1 MSETAEVQAQTVAV
15 AAPKKQKKLK
25 PARKQVKPGDV
36 VKTEAPQTGKEYNI
50 WYNKWAGGDR
60 EDSYSKGQVSLSTGI
75 KQRTVELHGCAGI
88 VFDHTRVSWR
98 RAAVDFSCFGRWA
111 RRHAHCFSGFAS
123 EVVALA
129 RLDWI
134 VLGKSGYA
142 KSQEK
147 PDPWLL
153 PEWLSSDV
161 KNNHLR
167 ALLLLSCSTVQRVRV
182 VTDLYLT
189 AKSSPKPVVTS
200 SATLASPAQTS
211 LVSSTPVS
219 TLRADAVPTAGSA
232 NTCICSPDPND
243 QLPDSSK
250 DCFARDKFSDY
261 RDDMGGVGSF
271 NRQNRTLYI
280 GRIKETG
287 NGLETEEVVMRHFK
301 EWGQIERD
309 NSETGWAVKVLQYRS
324 VAFVTYVSELHA
336 QFAKEAMACQS
347 LDNDEILNVRWAT
360 EDPNPVQ
367 KVAEKRRLVDMGQ
380 EVIKAKI
387 DPRIVDAMRTIR
399 ALEDGDVLDEDGYIV
414 DGDEEE
420 DEVGDDGT
428 GEPGSKRR
436 RLEAPPPSA
445 ATGED
450 EPPQPKGLLS
460 ADTLE
465 GLKYFAEIRKRNG
478 GAPAAPPPRAAA
490 APAPLK
496 EGLGLADYG
505 SDDED

>member
-1 MSETAEVQAQTVAV
+1 MASETTEDIESVAV
-15 AAPKKQKKLK
+15 VAPKKQKKLK

-60 EDSYSKGQVSLSTGI
+60 EDSYSNKVKSQTRCNIKRDSGLTRANVTGI
-75 KQRTVELHGCAGI
+75 KYTCLYFARGCCPYGWECEYLHM
-88 VFDHTRVSWR
+88 
-98 RAAVDFSCFGRWA
+98 
-111 RRHAHCFSGFAS
+111 
-123 EVVALA
+123 L
-129 RLDWI
+129 
-134 VLGKSGYA
+134 
-142 KSQEK
+142 
-147 PDPWLL
+147 PDP
-153 PEWLSSDV
+153 
-161 KNNHLR
+161 
-167 ALLLLSCSTVQRVRV
+167 A
-182 VTDLYLT
+182 
-189 AKSSPKPVVTS
+189 
-200 SATLASPAQTS
+200 
-211 LVSSTPVS
+211 
-219 TLRADAVPTAGSA
+219 
-232 NTCICSPDPND
+232 D

-301 EWGQIERD
+301 EWGQIEHD
-309 NSETGWAVKVLQYRS
+309 DSETGWAVKVLQYRS

-347 LDNDEILNVRWAT
+347 MDNDEILNVRWAT

-399 ALEDGDVLDEDGYIV
+399 ALEDGDVLDEEGYILDG
-414 DGDEEE
+414 DGDEGE
-420 DEVGDDGT
+420 DDGGS
-428 GEPGSKRR
+428 GEPGAKRR
-436 RLEAPPPSA
+436 RVEVPPLE
-445 ATGED
+445 E
-450 EPPQPKGLLS
+450 EQPPQPKGLLS

-465 GLKYFAEIRKRNG
+465 GLKYFAEIRKRTA
-478 GAPAAPPPRAAA
+478 GAAVAAPPRAAA
-490 APAPLK
+490 PPAPLK
-496 EGLGLADYG
+496 EGLGLGDYG

>member
-1 MSETAEVQAQTVAV
+1 MSSETNETEVQAVV
-15 AAPKKQKKLK
+15 VPPPKKQKKLK

-60 EDSYSKGQVSLSTGI
+60 EDSYSNKVKSQTRCNIKRDSGLTRANVTGI
-75 KQRTVELHGCAGI
+75 KYTCLYFARGCCPYGWECEYLHM
-88 VFDHTRVSWR
+88 
-98 RAAVDFSCFGRWA
+98 
-111 RRHAHCFSGFAS
+111 
-123 EVVALA
+123 L
-129 RLDWI
+129 
-134 VLGKSGYA
+134 
-142 KSQEK
+142 
-147 PDPWLL
+147 PDP
-153 PEWLSSDV
+153 D
-161 KNNHLR
+161 
-167 ALLLLSCSTVQRVRV
+167 
-182 VTDLYLT
+182 
-189 AKSSPKPVVTS
+189 
-200 SATLASPAQTS
+200 
-211 LVSSTPVS
+211 
-219 TLRADAVPTAGSA
+219 
-232 NTCICSPDPND
+232 D

-287 NGLETEEVVMRHFK
+287 TGEETEEVVMRHFK
-301 EWGQIERD
+301 EWGTIARD
-309 NSETGWAVKVLQYRS
+309 DSASGWAVKVLQYRS

-347 LDNDEILNVRWAT
+347 MDNDEILNVRWAT

-367 KVAEKRRLVDMGQ
+367 KVAEKRRLVEMGQ

-387 DPRIVDAMRTIR
+387 DPRIIDAMRTVR
-399 ALEDGDVLDEDGYIV
+399 ALEDGDVLDEEGYIL
-414 DGDEEE
+414 DDEEVE
-420 DEVGDDGT
+420 DDGS
-428 GEPGSKRR
+428 GEPGAKRR
-436 RLEAPPPSA
+436 RLEAPPRVQEA
-445 ATGED
+445 AQ
-450 EPPQPKGLLS
+450 PPPPKGLLS
-460 ADTLE
+460 TDTLE

-478 GAPAAPPPRAAA
+478 APVAAPPKAAA